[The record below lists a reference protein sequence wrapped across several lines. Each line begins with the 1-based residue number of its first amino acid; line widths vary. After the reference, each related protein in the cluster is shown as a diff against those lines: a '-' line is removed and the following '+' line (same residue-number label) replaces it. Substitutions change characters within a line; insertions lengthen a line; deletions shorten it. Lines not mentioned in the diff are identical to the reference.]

1 MNKGISNNT
10 EEYCCLNSKIVPI
23 KEAKIPVTDIG
34 LLRGYAIFDSIAAIN
49 GNIIFFDEHYERFVK
64 SARIMHLKI
73 PISKHKIETIIYK
86 LLRKNHYGSSR
97 IKLVLTGGKLMG
109 GLDYDLRSANLFILV
124 QKASI
129 PKGKDYLH
137 GVKLITYEHQREI
150 SAAKSNDYVT
160 AVNIQ
165 SLRRRAGATEILYTF
180 EGKVLEATTS
190 NFFIVKGD
198 RLITAKNGVL
208 IGIVRSKVIKL
219 AKKFMD
225 VEERIVKVSEL
236 RTADEAF
243 ITSTFK
249 KVLPVVR
256 INNLVIGN
264 GRVGQKTK
272 LLMEQYA
279 CLEKNV
285 LKK

>member
-10 EEYCCLNSKIVPI
+10 EEYCYLNGKIVPI
-23 KEAKIPVTDIG
+23 QEAKIPITDIG
-34 LLRGYAIFDSIAAIN
+34 LLRGYAIFDSIAAMN
-49 GNIIFFDEHYERFVK
+49 GSIIFFDEHYERFVR

-73 PISKHKIETIIYK
+73 PVSKHKTEAMIYK
-86 LLRKNHYGSSR
+86 LLRKNHFSSSR
-97 IKLVLTGGKLMG
+97 IKLVLTGGKLLG
-109 GLDYDLRSANLFILV
+109 GLDYDVRSANLFILV
-124 QKASI
+124 QKGSI
-129 PKGKDYLH
+129 PKEKDYLQ

-150 SAAKSNDYVT
+150 SAAKSNDYIT

-165 SLRRRAGATEILYTF
+165 SLRRRAGAAEILYIF

-190 NFFIVKGD
+190 NFFIVKGE
-198 RLITAKNGVL
+198 RLITAKNDVL
-208 IGIVRSKVIKL
+208 KGIVRGKIVQC

-225 VEERIVKVSEL
+225 VEERIVKASEL

-285 LKK
+285 CS